1 LESLATLSPGII
13 VFVAAMAGGMAL
25 HDFRATEDSKP
36 GSFGQCRRMTVRE

>member
-25 HDFRATEDSKP
+25 HDFRQNAQPRIRNEVALAEAD
-36 GSFGQCRRMTVRE
+36 G